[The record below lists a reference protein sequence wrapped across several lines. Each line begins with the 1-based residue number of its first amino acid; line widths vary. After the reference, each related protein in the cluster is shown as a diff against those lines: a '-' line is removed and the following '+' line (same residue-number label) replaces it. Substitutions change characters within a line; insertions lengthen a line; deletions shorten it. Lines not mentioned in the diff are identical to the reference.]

1 MSAHNSRRA
10 LGSSPV
16 VGSSRKT
23 SAGRPTRDIAIP
35 SPRFPAADRFMAGL
49 ARSRVPKA
57 LEDFDRRRL
66 ARAVRAEQGEHG
78 ALLHVERDPV
88 DGLDVRIMLLQI
100 VDVDDRLSHEKASS
114 RARQGSFPEYL
125 LAEGQEPS
133 AKTFQA

>member
-1 MSAHNSRRA
+1 QPVERFEILRQDADPVPDLAVVRA
-10 LGSSPV
+10 DV
-16 VGSSRKT
+16 D
-23 SAGRPTRDIAIP
+23 AQH
-35 SPRFPAADRFMAGL
+35 AGL
-49 ARSRVPKA
+49 ARGRVPEA
-57 LEDFDRRRL
+57 FEDFDRRRL
-66 ARAVRAEQGEHG
+66 ARAVRAEKGEHG
-78 ALLHVERDPV
+78 ALLHIERDPI